1 MGIDGYRSAFAPL
14 IHNRAE
20 RFEMLEAS
28 PGFSQASQG
37 SALIPRERW
46 FLLLLLLLL
55 LMPMMLLL
63 LLLKFR
69 VCLRIFDWRS
79 WFERWR
85 CGISHW
91 RHPLPHCVQTQHSS
105 QLPCKASKDSKAGRC
120 IDQIN
125 SPASNCC
132 CTEFFLLLLFLLHDE
147 CLPISLSLS
156 LSASVC
162 VSVFL
167 SDAIVRHWT
176 DTEPETGDSCW
187 T

>member
-69 VCLRIFDWRS
+69 VCLRILIEGVDLRGGDA
-79 WFERWR
+79 EYLIEGIR
-85 CGISHW
+85 CRIA
-91 RHPLPHCVQTQHSS
+91 
-105 QLPCKASKDSKAGRC
+105 CKHNTR
-120 IDQIN
+120 
-125 SPASNCC
+125 
-132 CTEFFLLLLFLLHDE
+132 
-147 CLPISLSLS
+147 LSCHAKLQKTRKQV
-156 LSASVC
+156 A
-162 VSVFL
+162 
-167 SDAIVRHWT
+167 A
-176 DTEPETGDSCW
+176 
-187 T
+187 